1 MQIKDIMTTA
11 VVTVKGA
18 TPVSAVADLLH
29 GRRLSGVPVVSD
41 DNTVLGLI
49 TEKELFSADSKLYLP
64 GYIKIL
70 QETHFVIGGH
80 KELPYVA
87 KQLTRTKA
95 SDIMNR
101 DVFFA
106 QADMSVEELAEAFG
120 RYDQNPIPVTDQ
132 SNRLQGI
139 VSRSDLIKL
148 LAPTVP
154 VGHEGRLDKSESPLA
169 HNRPIDAELSYV
181 DKDLS
186 SRFAYVARARANIW
200 LTTAVVL
207 FIVGFVLGIIY
218 VADPGILIKK
228 DSSAGATFYQY

>member
-1 MQIKDIMTTA
+1 MTTQ
-11 VVTVKGA
+11 VVTVKPSDSVG
-18 TPVSAVADLLH
+18 AVADLLH
-29 GRRLSGVPVVSD
+29 GRGLSGVPVVSD
-41 DNTVLGLI
+41 DNLVLGLI

-87 KQLTRTKA
+87 GQLTRTKA

-101 DVFFA
+101 DIFFA
-106 QADMSVEELAEAFG
+106 EPTMSVEELAEAFAKYG
-120 RYDQNPIPVTDQ
+120 QNPIPVTDH
-132 SNRLQGI
+132 SNQLLGI

-148 LAPTVP
+148 LVPPVP
-154 VGHEGRLDKSESPLA
+154 VGHEGRLPKLEHA
-169 HNRPIDAELSYV
+169 HSQGRPIDRELSYV
-181 DKDLS
+181 HRDLS

-207 FIVGFVLGIIY
+207 FIIGFVLGVVY
-218 VADPGILIKK
+218 VADPSVLIKK
-228 DSSAGATFYQY
+228 DDPTGNVQF